1 MQIAPLSAMG
11 LTNQSLTPNTTYNS
25 AQAAAE
31 SSQFAA
37 MLKDLKE
44 KAAGAT
50 SANHIVNEAVSSK
63 QDKALK
69 DACKG
74 FEGMFLSM
82 MYKQMRATVPKDT
95 LFGESNA
102 QNIFKDMRDNE
113 LMKTVAESG
122 GVGLADMMY
131 RQLSPQIKLQEQARQ
146 QGMLKAQE
154 AAAQIH
160 RK

>member
-11 LTNQSLTPNTTYNS
+11 LTNQSLAPNTTYNS

-31 SSQFAA
+31 SSQFAT

-50 SANHIVNEAVSSK
+50 SANHIVNEAASSK

-95 LFGESNA
+95 LFG
-102 QNIFKDMRDNE
+102 
-113 LMKTVAESG
+113 
-122 GVGLADMMY
+122 
-131 RQLSPQIKLQEQARQ
+131 
-146 QGMLKAQE
+146 
-154 AAAQIH
+154 
-160 RK
+160 